1 MRREVNEDKK
11 KEVQLTLLCP
21 CTKSFLKLP
30 NELFAQFTCALATL
44 IGQTW
49 VVGAF
54 TAPVSS
60 LEGEKSLYN
69 MQTVD
74 RDRLLCV
81 RKFA

>member
-1 MRREVNEDKK
+1 MSEDKK

-30 NELFAQFTCALATL
+30 NELFAQFTCGVATL
-44 IGQTW
+44 IGLTW
-49 VVGAF
+49 VVSAF

-60 LEGEKSLYN
+60 FEGEKSLYN

-74 RDRLLCV
+74 GDRLLCV